1 MTDDLE
7 TFVARAGG
15 FLRADS
21 VHNTVPLTVVEMLR
35 ATGREVYG
43 PGAVLLGWWTSP
55 SGDIEGTFLHTRGY
69 PLLLS
74 AMPEPAARDLTGVI
88 AETEREVIGVN
99 GTNALAATFAEEW
112 RHRTG
117 ETATVRMRQRLY
129 RLDKL
134 TLPEPL
140 PPGSGRFASSDDI
153 DTLVT
158 MSKAFE
164 DDTGEQVGANPQ
176 LVGDRIGYQGYGL
189 WENAGA
195 LVSFAGRTRVVADMA
210 RVGPVFTPRE
220 HRRHGYASAATALIS
235 QAALD
240 AGAGNVVLFTDLA
253 NPTSNSIYQQ
263 LGYRPVS
270 DVVQLAF
277 VKEGDRGN

>member
-1 MTDDLE
+1 MGWNVTDDLE
-7 TFVARAGG
+7 SFVARAGG
-15 FLRADS
+15 FLRADP
-21 VHNTVPLTVVEMLR
+21 VQNTVPLTVVEMLR
-35 ATGREVYG
+35 KTGQDVYG
-43 PGAVLLGWWTSP
+43 PGAVCLGWWTSS

-74 AMPEPAARDLTGVI
+74 AMPAPAGRALPAIV
-88 AETEREVIGVN
+88 AETGREVIGVT
-99 GTNALAATFAEEW
+99 GSDTLAPTFAEEW

-117 ETATVRMRQRLY
+117 ATSHVRMRQRLY

-134 TLPEPL
+134 TMPDS
-140 PPGSGRFASSDDI
+140 PPAGSGRLATPDDI
-153 DTLVT
+153 DSLVS

-164 DDTGEQVGANPQ
+164 DATGEHVGSHAQ
-176 LVGDRIGYQGYGL
+176 LVADRISYQGYGL

-195 LVSFAGRTRVVADMA
+195 LVSFAGRTRVVEDMA
-210 RVGPVFTPRE
+210 RVGPVFTPPE
-220 HRRHGYASAATALIS
+220 QRRRGYASAVTALIS

-270 DVVQLAF
+270 DLVQLAF
-277 VKEGDRGN
+277 TG